1 MKFKIKAL
9 LIVAVFGL
17 ASCGEEFLELEP
29 QQSLSI
35 SSAITDLNSL
45 SAAVVGVYNLLGADE
60 NTYRWDLTLI
70 PDLRSDNVYV
80 SSKNAGRFLGF
91 DEFRNTDQSGRAYG
105 QWIEGY
111 QIIVN
116 ASNIIN
122 RASEAEILSSE
133 QPIADHRIGEVHALR
148 ALAYWNLVRHFA
160 RPYTVNNGAEL
171 GVPISNEG
179 TTGEF
184 VNPPRSTVG
193 EVYDQIISDFN
204 TALGL
209 LSLEE
214 EGRFSREGV
223 QAFLAKV
230 YLYQENW
237 SQAEALATEVI
248 NSGRYSLYPD
258 GDAWLASWGA
268 NIGSED
274 IFTYINLPV
283 DNGGVNSVG
292 GIYDQDGYGDILA
305 SQDLYD
311 IYAETDARRAVMR
324 IGDRQ
329 DGERD
334 AVIPEGK
341 YPNGETGFDY
351 YKILRLADVY
361 LIRAEA
367 RAEQGDED
375 GARADLDAVA
385 SRVDPEY
392 VASTATGQALID
404 AILDERRKEL
414 AFEGDRVFDLTR
426 RQLTWTK
433 FRTFEQFEVDWNNNQ
448 VYNPIPL
455 NEINVNPN
463 LVQNPGYGN

>member
-1 MKFKIKAL
+1 MKFNIKAL
-9 LIVAVFGL
+9 LILVVLGF
-17 ASCGEEFLELEP
+17 ASCNEDFLELEP

-70 PDLRSDNVYV
+70 PDLRADNVYV

-91 DEFRNTDQSGRAYG
+91 DEFNNTDQSGRANG

-116 ASNIIN
+116 ASNVIN
-122 RASEAEILSSE
+122 RAPEAEILSTE
-133 QPIADHRIGEVHALR
+133 QDEANHRVGEAHALR

-160 RPYTVNNGAEL
+160 RPYSADNGASL

-184 VNPPRSTVG
+184 VNPPRSTVA

-209 LSLEE
+209 MSLEE
-214 EGRFSREGV
+214 EGRFSREAV

-237 SQAEALATEVI
+237 AQAESFASDVI
-248 NSGRYSLYPD
+248 NSGRYSLYAD
-258 GDAWLASWGA
+258 STAWVSSWGA
-268 NIGSED
+268 NLGSED
-274 IFTYINLPV
+274 IFTYINTPV

-305 SQDLYD
+305 TQDLYD
-311 IYAETDARRAVMR
+311 LYAETDARRAVMR
-324 IGDRQ
+324 IGDRA

-334 AVIPEGK
+334 AVIAEGK
-341 YPNGETGFDY
+341 YPNGETGQDY

-367 RAEQGDED
+367 RAEQGNEA
-375 GARADLDAVA
+375 GAREDLDAVA
-385 SRVDPEY
+385 SRVDPNY
-392 VASTATGQALID
+392 TPSAASGQDLID
-404 AILDERRKEL
+404 AIILERRKEL
-414 AFEGDRVFDLTR
+414 AFEGDRLFDLTR

-433 FRTFEQFEVDWNNNQ
+433 FRTFEQFEVNWDNNQ

-455 NEINVNPN
+455 DEIQVNPN